1 MFFSAVWYAKSCTC
15 GITFVDINV
24 SQTYAEELGFLYE
37 QGCGCKMPY
46 VELERGVGG
55 EGWVKIGECQL
66 FHTIGH
72 SNGIIIIVRS
82 FFPLSNYFYKW

>member
-55 EGWVKIGECQL
+55 SILWNDERVGLDGGTWNRQDLKIANPKFC
-66 FHTIGH
+66 
-72 SNGIIIIVRS
+72 
-82 FFPLSNYFYKW
+82 